1 MLKRSLLLCSFIVV
15 GCSTQSKTAFIA
27 NFENTCAYPVEV
39 SVREYSNGKA
49 PFAPGQRLMPG
60 ESVEVLSHISFSES
74 IETSLPPGYRLG
86 IAAHGESILLDKEH
100 FLAQLEHS
108 SIERKSR
115 AISIWTI
122 RDTALC
128 PRRQAQG

>member
-1 MLKRSLLLCSFIVV
+1 MLKRSLLLCSFIVA
-15 GCSTQSKTAFIA
+15 GCSAQSKTAFIA

-74 IETSLPPGYRLG
+74 IEKSLPPGYRL
-86 IAAHGESILLDKEH
+86 D
-100 FLAQLEHS
+100 
-108 SIERKSR
+108 
-115 AISIWTI
+115 ISIKSTSLRSWSTH
-122 RDTALC
+122 RLNVKAA
-128 PRRQAQG
+128 P